1 MPSAQITLPFELR
14 RVESG
19 PAVDSVRA
27 LFQEYQAGLGID
39 LCFQGFAQELA
50 ELPGAYAPPAG
61 RLYLALQRREPAGCA
76 ALRPLDE
83 GTCEMKRLYVRSA
96 YRRRGIGKMLA
107 QRALGDAR
115 AIGYKRI
122 VLDTL
127 PAMHEAQA
135 LYAALGFAETEP
147 YTFNPADGVRFLAL
161 DLAAGPATSPASDP

>member
-1 MPSAQITLPFELR
+1 MPSAQITLPFELQ

-83 GTCEMKRLYVRSA
+83 ATCEMKRLYVRSA
-96 YRRRGIGKMLA
+96 YRRRGIGKMLT

-115 AIGYKRI
+115 TIGYKRI

-147 YTFNPADGVRFLAL
+147 YTFNPADGVQFLAL
-161 DLAAGPATSPASDP
+161 DLAAGPATSPALDP